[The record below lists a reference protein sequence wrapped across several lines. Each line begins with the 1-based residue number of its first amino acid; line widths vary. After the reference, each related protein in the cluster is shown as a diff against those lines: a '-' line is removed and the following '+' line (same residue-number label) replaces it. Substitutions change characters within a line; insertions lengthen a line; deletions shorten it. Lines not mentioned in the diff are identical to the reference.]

1 MLVIQELLGGKQKV
15 IKRKDNMSNKLKNIA
30 LILVGVL
37 ILLLAVDYTSY
48 KLSNYM
54 TEYNSV
60 GINTYQKLQQ

>member
-1 MLVIQELLGGKQKV
+1 
-15 IKRKDNMSNKLKNIA
+15 MSNKLKNIA